1 MITCL
6 VAAMLL
12 AIDVG
17 NTNIVVGVYA
27 LDAGGGGAVPAGAV
41 GKGGKNGL
49 QAHFRLDTRHSR
61 TSDEYAALLAPLFQ
75 MASIAFADVSAVMI
89 STVVPA
95 AQFPLQRFSEDYL
108 HHAPLWVG
116 PGIKTGISI
125 LCDNPREVGADR
137 IVNAVAAHAR
147 WPEGAIIV
155 DFGTATTFDVITPR
169 GDYAGGAIAP
179 GLMVSAD
186 ALYSR
191 TAKLPRVEIARP
203 RAAIGKNTVA
213 SLQSGLLFGYAGL
226 VDALVTRIRAEI
238 DFRPRVVATG
248 GLAPLVAAEATTIDE
263 CDDMLTLDG
272 LRLLY
277 ERNR

>member
-1 MITCL
+1 
-6 VAAMLL
+6 MLL
-12 AIDVG
+12 ALDVG
-17 NTNIVVGVYA
+17 NTNIVVGLYQVPSGA
-27 LDAGGGGAVPAGAV
+27 THTTGATEAADARGRS
-41 GKGGKNGL
+41 GL
-49 QAHFRLDTRHSR
+49 KAHWRLDTRHSR

-75 MASIAFADVSAVMI
+75 MAGFTFADVSAAIV
-89 STVVPA
+89 SNVVPP
-95 AQFPLQRFSEDYL
+95 AQFSIERFCQDHL
-108 HHAPLWVG
+108 GRTALWVG

-147 WPEGAIIV
+147 WAEGAIIV

-169 GDYAGGAIAP
+169 GDYAGGVIAP

-186 ALYSR
+186 ALYNR

-213 SLQSGLLFGYAGL
+213 SIQSGLLFGYAGL
-226 VDALVTRIRAEI
+226 VDGLVARIRSEI
-238 DFRPRVVATG
+238 DFHPRVVATG
-248 GLAPLVAAEATTIDE
+248 GLAPLVAAESSVIDE

-277 ERNR
+277 DRNR

>member
-1 MITCL
+1 
-6 VAAMLL
+6 MLL

-17 NTNIVVGVYA
+17 NTNIVVGVY
-27 LDAGGGGAVPAGAV
+27 DVDGAPSASPAGP
-41 GKGGKNGL
+41 K
-49 QAHFRLDTRHSR
+49 AHFRLDTRASR

-75 MASIAFADVSAVMI
+75 MTGLSFADVSAIMV

-95 AQFPLQRFSEDYL
+95 VQFPIQGFCDNYL
-108 HHAPLWVG
+108 HRAPLWVG

-147 WPEGAIIV
+147 WTQGAVIV

-169 GDYAGGAIAP
+169 GDYAGGIIAP

-186 ALYSR
+186 ALYNR

-203 RAAIGKNTVA
+203 KTAIGKNTVA

-226 VDALVTRIRAEI
+226 VDALVTRIRAEV
-238 DFRPRVVATG
+238 DFQPRVVATG
-248 GLAPLVAAEATTIDE
+248 GLAPMVAAEATTIDE